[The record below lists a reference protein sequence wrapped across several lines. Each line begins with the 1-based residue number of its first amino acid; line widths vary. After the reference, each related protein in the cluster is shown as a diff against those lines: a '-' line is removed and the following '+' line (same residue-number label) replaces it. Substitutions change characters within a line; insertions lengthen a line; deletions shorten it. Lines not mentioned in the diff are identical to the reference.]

1 MIDESDEG
9 HLLADN
15 SLEGIPSTDSKQAW
29 AQHSAPG
36 TCACHL
42 GRGTC
47 GKYIGCHAE
56 AGCPAHYK
64 NVDQESLIDDSQT
77 GLKQNLK
84 NT

>member
-1 MIDESDEG
+1 MSQMNAIYLLITVWTAHLPRTASRPG
-9 HLLADN
+9 H
-15 SLEGIPSTDSKQAW
+15 STLHQAHVP
-29 AQHSAPG
+29 A
-36 TCACHL
+36 HL